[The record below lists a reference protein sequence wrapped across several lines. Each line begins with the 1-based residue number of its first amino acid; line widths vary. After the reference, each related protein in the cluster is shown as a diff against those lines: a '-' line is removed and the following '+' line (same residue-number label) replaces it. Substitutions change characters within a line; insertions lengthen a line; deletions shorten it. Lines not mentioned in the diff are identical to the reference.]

1 MYAAL
6 RGMTID
12 AFIYGG
18 GDYDY
23 PDWFG
28 LYIATDCE
36 EDGFDNLVWDDI
48 NELGVVVNCTTI
60 IPYESAFLYK
70 EENGKVY
77 IHSFTLEDFDRQFY
91 FVGDCLAALKENC
104 VEAFVF
110 DKYGRCQDMPD
121 WVITYLEGGD
131 YNSEDINDFDVFIK
145 NRKGNVRC
153 LKFEDFAKYYQT

>member
-6 RGMTID
+6 RGTTID

-48 NELGVVVNCTTI
+48 NELGVIVNCTTI

-91 FVGDCLAALKENC
+91 FVGDYLAALKEDC
-104 VEAFVF
+104 VEAFIF
-110 DKYGRCQDMPD
+110 DEYGRCPD
-121 WVITYLEGGD
+121 IPYWVCDYLEDGE
-131 YNSEDINDFDVFIK
+131 YNQKDIDEFGVFLR
-145 NRKGNVRC
+145 NRRGEVKYM
-153 LKFEDFAKYYQT
+153 LFEEFAKYYQT